1 MTREPA
7 SRPSEA
13 AGLRALWRA
22 RPAHYSRALWV
33 LMLGLDI
40 LPWPW
45 GEDILARLFMAV
57 GAVRASRRRRATAW
71 ARAHPGYRP
80 WRLAAALSAFRG
92 RWVARSWLLGLR
104 CPDDLRRH
112 LVVRGEEHLTAMPGA
127 AILLGF
133 HLGPPNADL
142 ALRILGH
149 RLTWLGGQRISRGW
163 WREAWRPFLDSSQH
177 LAPSWGEE
185 RFWSGLV
192 YRARR
197 ILLDGGNVFL
207 MADGAG
213 RGMFRVSLP
222 ARAALIKPGWLVLHR
237 HTGARVLPVLTHLEG
252 RTQVIT
258 IHPPLPMSGSDP
270 AGEGGAWRDTLTSL
284 LKSYV
289 RQFPEQCPA
298 LVFSFRSRP
307 DVGEEQE
314 RPERRA
320 SALTGEDA
328 RTL

>member
-13 AGLRALWRA
+13 AGIRALWRT

-33 LMLGLDI
+33 LMLGLDL

-57 GAVRASRRRRATAW
+57 GAVRASRRRRAAAW
-71 ARAHPGYRP
+71 ARAHPGHRP
-80 WRLAAALSAFRG
+80 WRLAAALCAFRG

-104 CPDDLRRH
+104 CPDDVHRH
-112 LVVRGEEHLTAMPGA
+112 LVVRGEEHLTATPGA

-149 RLTWLGGQRISRGW
+149 RLTWLGGERISRGW
-163 WREAWRPFLDSSQH
+163 RREAWRPFLDSSQH
-177 LAPSWGEE
+177 LASSWGEW
-185 RFWSGLV
+185 FWPGLV

-197 ILLDGGNVFL
+197 ILLDGGHVFL

-213 RGMFRVSLP
+213 REMFRVAMP
-222 ARAALIKPGWLVLHR
+222 GRPVLIKPGWLVLHR

-270 AGEGGAWRDTLTSL
+270 ASEAGAWRDTLTSL
-284 LKSYV
+284 LQSYV
-289 RQFPEQCPA
+289 RRFPEQCPA
-298 LVFSFRSRP
+298 LVFPFRSRS
-307 DVGEEQE
+307 DVGEKQE
-314 RPERRA
+314 RLGRRA
-320 SALTGEDA
+320 SAPTGEDA
-328 RTL
+328 RTP

>member
-1 MTREPA
+1 VTGEPA

-213 RGMFRVSLP
+213 RGVFRVSLP